1 MLIVLLAIRMSC
13 NGSRIG
19 RLAALARIEN
29 RAKRPSGAGFHSNT
43 RMKKRIT
50 PWSIVECA
58 EGQWSVCR
66 VRGVV

>member
-1 MLIVLLAIRMSC
+1 MLIVLLAIRMC

-50 PWSIVECA
+50 PWSIVDCA
-58 EGQWSVCR
+58 EGQCSVCQ
-66 VRGVV
+66 VRGAV